1 MHSSLYKR
9 ANQGLCY
16 FTLLHRGKRGINLS
30 LKKPVGVDFDQ
41 SVPPTTVHCS
51 VSQVYNLLTV
61 HLCGFSPVWRLMWTT
76 SMYWALKGF
85 CSREHSS
92 QRHTN
97 SFFSPWMWSL
107 LMCCGDNSIR
117 VNRHN
122 VSQHT
127 SSGDTEVVT
136 RHQVNV
142 CVSTCVC
149 VCVCVLLK
157 TSQQIL
163 VFFPPEDSPS
173 FMCPHT
179 HCEWR
184 CHPLWLTV
192 IMHLSTG
199 DKNYKSTVAVVSGC
213 VCLSV
218 CVTVCIGFSR
228 NRNFFRSQ

>member
-1 MHSSLYKR
+1 MRLLPRVTPHVDHQHVLSLE
-9 ANQGLCY
+9 GLLLPR
-16 FTLLHRGKRGINLS
+16 TLLPAAHEL
-30 LKKPVGVDFDQ
+30 L
-41 SVPPTTVHCS
+41 
-51 VSQVYNLLTV
+51 LLTV
-61 HLCGFSPVWRLMWTT
+61 DVVVVDVLRGQF
-76 SMYWALKGF
+76 
-85 CSREHSS
+85 
-92 QRHTN
+92 
-97 SFFSPWMWSL
+97 
-107 LMCCGDNSIR
+107 IR

-218 CVTVCIGFSR
+218 CVWVCVLVFSR